1 MGETEE
7 GLSISTEQKLPGM
20 GLGIWGWDVGADNGQ
35 ARVAL
40 WAGW

>member
-7 GLSISTEQKLPGM
+7 GLNISRGQKLPGV
-20 GLGIWGWDVGADNGQ
+20 GHVIWGWDVGVGNGQ